1 MTPEKARILEQIE
14 EINVELRK
22 AKPLADSSK
31 NAISGIKKSDITE
44 LKSLNNPPADIMN
57 TLSAV
62 LTALG
67 KPNKTWAEIKKEM
80 TDPKFC

>member
-1 MTPEKARILEQIE
+1 M
-14 EINVELRK
+14 RK
-22 AKPLADSSK
+22 AKPLADVST

-44 LKSLNNPPADIMN
+44 IKSLNNPPAAIMT

-67 KPNKTWAEIKKEM
+67 KPNKTWAEIKKEL